1 MRSLFSVFTLFY
13 FILKNMSTV
22 KLRYLT
28 LATSC
33 IEPLELDKLFGVYWC
48 IYRVIH
54 KEWDFR
60 DDLYGLR
67 AVYFHMFNQEQHKFR
82 KKKHNFKT
90 LRFWGTLYKNKICF
104 WWKLEENPTWISEIN
119 CKLNILT
126 LHFEN
131 AYVMCILAVKNF
143 HLN

>member
-1 MRSLFSVFTLFY
+1 MYNRWQRRIYNCILTSQLCQLSFVSDKIINNSDNFRIKWLSYSKISAIICVLYFLFLLFFY

-60 DDLYGLR
+60 DDLYGLH

-82 KKKHNFKT
+82 KKTQF
-90 LRFWGTLYKNKICF
+90 
-104 WWKLEENPTWISEIN
+104 
-119 CKLNILT
+119 
-126 LHFEN
+126 
-131 AYVMCILAVKNF
+131 
-143 HLN
+143 